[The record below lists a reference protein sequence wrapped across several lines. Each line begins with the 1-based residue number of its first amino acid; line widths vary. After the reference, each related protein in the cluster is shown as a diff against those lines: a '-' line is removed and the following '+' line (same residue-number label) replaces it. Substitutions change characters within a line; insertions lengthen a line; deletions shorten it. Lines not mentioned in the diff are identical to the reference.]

1 MAVEYNNL
9 RALMLDYLK
18 SRPKGQFDMTG
29 PILRFYESRDFK
41 LGESDFEKLQQI
53 IHELYFEGIFILGN
67 STGGTGAWMLPYYRL
82 TKYGE
87 QVVNN
92 PEYQPHDPDGY
103 LSRIQKEISAID
115 DVIIRYLEEG
125 LNCFRKNLLLAAAVM
140 IGCAAEKGMLLLV
153 EAFGNAIADANNKGK
168 FEKEVRSRMINVK
181 YKALWKRLEPLSCSL
196 PNSLGD
202 DLHVIL
208 DRIFDLI
215 RTTRNEAGHPT
226 GKKVER
232 ETIHANL
239 LLFPIQCKRVYKL
252 IEYFS
257 CNQI

>member
-9 RALMLDYLK
+9 RAVMLDYLK
-18 SRPKGQFDMTG
+18 SNPKGPLDLSQIG
-29 PILRFYESRDFK
+29 IFYESRDFK
-41 LGESDFEKLQQI
+41 LEESDFEKLQQI
-53 IHELYFEGIFILGN
+53 IHELYLERIFIPGN
-67 STGGTGAWMLPYYRL
+67 STGGTGAWTWGDYRL

-87 QVVNN
+87 DVVSN

-103 LSRIQKEISAID
+103 LSRIKKEVCKID
-115 DVIIRYLEEG
+115 SVIIRYLEEG
-125 LNCFRKNLLLAAAVM
+125 LSCYRDNLLLAAAVM
-140 IGCAAEKGMLLLV
+140 IGCAAEKAMLLLV
-153 EAFGNAIADANNKGK
+153 EAFGNAIADANNKAK
-168 FEKEVRSRMINVK
+168 FEKEVKSRMISVK
-181 YKALWKRLEPLSCSL
+181 YNALWKRLEPLSCSL

-239 LLFPIQCKRVYKL
+239 LLFPSYCKRVYKL

-257 CNQI
+257 CNRI